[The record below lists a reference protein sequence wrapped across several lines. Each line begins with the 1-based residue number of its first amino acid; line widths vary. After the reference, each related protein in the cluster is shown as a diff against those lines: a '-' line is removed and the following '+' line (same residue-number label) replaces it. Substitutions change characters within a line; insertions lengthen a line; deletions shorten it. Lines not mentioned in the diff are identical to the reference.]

1 MSNIMQELN
10 KFTSVIMLPPNH
22 KYVKSSLIY
31 NIGYGTIRIKTDNV
45 QLVWENLV
53 EYNYF
58 NEFFTLFPSRIEGD
72 TIVCKFVYREP
83 HLYCEADGID
93 NELGLYPADKARI
106 TLPWLKDNIYRNLV
120 VEEQNA
126 DDFIVF
132 TRGFYF
138 SRTISEIID
147 ILDRNE
153 YVWSSDSKN
162 DRNLP
167 KIIDEL
173 MRRRICTELNG
184 ESSSNYSELNEYLKV
199 DELHPMTSMS
209 HLLQLSNFGHI
220 NKNVIY
226 NNESINVITRFRIK
240 GFKKHFDVAT
250 DLLRGASSDEQIFI
264 NKIENKGNKAII
276 EVVSIRHFPWW
287 SSFVMGAKTVEDLE
301 KSYLIENIKNRIP
314 FNDDGYVMDIDYR
327 LTNEPIKM
335 DYNITGIDNY
345 QFDKDCVNYNID
357 ELFKKEQDFMQE
369 CLKHV
374 KERRNA
380 SKFGTS
386 ESINLDLVFEY
397 QEKVENGEIIS
408 IVTNITEKTGSKDID
423 AVLDYIKG
431 YKTVFGLDGETRET
445 VIMGNESLIAAPTN
459 LVSIIRRM
467 MRYVGLA
474 PLVNIN
480 LNRNFRYYI
489 LNGLKSDGTGATIY
503 FGDIKSNIMFDI
515 TIKAPEVQKPEYSD
529 EILEKLKD
537 TFEYT
542 VFDGTLNFGRK
553 KVEYERI
560 D

>member
-1 MSNIMQELN
+1 MKNKLEQELTKYTN
-10 KFTSVIMLPPNH
+10 VNILPPNH

-31 NIGYGTIRIKTDNV
+31 NMGYGTIRISTDNV
-45 QLVWENLV
+45 QLVWKNLV

-58 NEFFTLFPSRIEGD
+58 GEFFTLFPSRIEGN
-72 TIVCKFVYREP
+72 TIVCKSVHREP
-83 HLYCEADGID
+83 HIHCKNDGID
-93 NELGLYPADKARI
+93 NELGLYPVDKARI
-106 TLPWLKDNIYRNLV
+106 TSTWLKDHIYRNLV
-120 VEEQNA
+120 VEEQTA

-138 SRTISEIID
+138 DRTISEIID
-147 ILDRNE
+147 ILGKNE
-153 YVWSSDSKN
+153 YIWNDSSKD

-167 KIIDEL
+167 KIIDKLMLRYIYKEL
-173 MRRRICTELNG
+173 SEYEFG
-184 ESSSNYSELNEYLKV
+184 EVNEYLKV
-199 DELHPMTSMS
+199 DDMHPMTSLS
-209 HLLQLSNFGHI
+209 HIFNLSNLGHI
-220 NKNVIY
+220 YSNVIY
-226 NNESINVITRFRIK
+226 NNECLNVVTRFRIK
-240 GFKKHFDVAT
+240 GFKKHFDIAT

-276 EVVSIRHFPWW
+276 EVVSIRPFPWW

-314 FNDDGYVMDIDYR
+314 FNDDGYVIDIDYR

-345 QFDKDCVNYNID
+345 QFDKNCINYNID

-374 KERRNA
+374 EERRNA

-397 QEKVENGEIIS
+397 QEKVENGEIVT
-408 IVTNITEKTGSKDID
+408 IVNNITEKTGSKDID

-431 YKTVFGLDGETRET
+431 YKTVFGLDSETRET
-445 VIMGNESLIAAPTN
+445 VIIGDESLIETSTN

-474 PLVNIN
+474 PMVNIN
-480 LNRNFRYYI
+480 LNRDARYYL
-489 LNGLKSDGTGATIY
+489 LNGLKSDSTGANIY

-515 TIKAPEVQKPEYSD
+515 TIKTPEVQKPEYSD

-537 TFEYT
+537 IFENT